1 MPVTVADTGPVS
13 WDLGPGAEGHH
24 GVPLYYLHCAP
35 TVLLHFLLLSPLA
48 EPLCQSSVCGFP
60 PGGLQSAR
68 QPFPTGLPD
77 CPSGQL

>member
-1 MPVTVADTGPVS
+1 MPVTVADTGPGS

-24 GVPLYYLHCAP
+24 GAPPYYLRCAP
-35 TVLLHFLLLSPLA
+35 TVLLHFLRSARSLSLRP
-48 EPLCQSSVCGFP
+48 SSVCGFP

-68 QPFPTGLPD
+68 QPSPTGLQD